1 MDELLCQN
9 ESCRSANAAEE
20 SGANLRLWAVQ
31 TDIIVT
37 SATIGGLPKLSVA
50 IYIQQIIFTPRG
62 EEKLVSKIARELD
75 LRTMSSK
82 LCC

>member
-1 MDELLCQN
+1 MNCCVKMRVVGRQMP
-9 ESCRSANAAEE
+9 AEE

-37 SATIGGLPKLSVA
+37 SAIIGLPKLSVA

-62 EEKLVSKIARELD
+62 EEKLVR
-75 LRTMSSK
+75 K
-82 LCC
+82 LHVSWTYAQ